1 MWCCNEWQR
10 NLSITGP
17 NSIWPQQFE
26 EHLIMFLS
34 IDPFNSHFRK
44 PISFSSLAFPFHQR
58 NIFLKLNMWT
68 RNNVLKADLDLSNAI
83 ISRLWCNNEFSCQ
96 IYNQCFSGKTSHGQ
110 PHSSAHMAGQDT
122 RKRAIVC
129 SSFIH
134 IIRSDT
140 GNCWTWIQFI
150 AFSQVQHT
158 KLILPQQLA
167 PLPPHPFSQ
176 AISNSNPISAK
187 WHYSNRLPYT

>member
-96 IYNQCFSGKTSHGQ
+96 IYNQCFSGKTPTANHI
-110 PHSSAHMAGQDT
+110 HRHTWLDRT
-122 RKRAIVC
+122 HENVL
-129 SSFIH
+129 SFARH
-134 IIRSDT
+134 L
-140 GNCWTWIQFI
+140 FI
-150 AFSQVQHT
+150 
-158 KLILPQQLA
+158 
-167 PLPPHPFSQ
+167 
-176 AISNSNPISAK
+176 
-187 WHYSNRLPYT
+187 